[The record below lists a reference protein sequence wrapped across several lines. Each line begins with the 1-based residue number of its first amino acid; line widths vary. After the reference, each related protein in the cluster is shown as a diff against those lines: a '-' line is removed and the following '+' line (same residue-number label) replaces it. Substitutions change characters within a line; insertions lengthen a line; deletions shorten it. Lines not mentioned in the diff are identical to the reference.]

1 MPNFRLEETLV
12 FKNENIFLYQIFFYK
27 EKIKKT
33 KNKKF
38 QPEIFSKI
46 SARNAQFQT
55 RRNTVLQKRYFYFYT
70 SDFLQENR
78 LKTYFLKK
86 L

>member
-12 FKNENIFLYQIFFYK
+12 NKNENIFLYQIFFYK

-33 KNKKF
+33 KNKNF

-46 SARNAQFQT
+46 SAQVAYFQT
-55 RRNTVLQKRYFYFYT
+55 RRNTCEQK
-70 SDFLQENR
+70 
-78 LKTYFLKK
+78 
-86 L
+86 

>member
-12 FKNENIFLYQIFFYK
+12 YENENIFFIQIFFYK
-27 EKIKKT
+27 EKIIKI

-55 RRNTVLQKRYFYFYT
+55 RKNTRI
-70 SDFLQENR
+70 
-78 LKTYFLKK
+78 
-86 L
+86 

>member
-27 EKIKKT
+27 EKFTKIKKIIFEG
-33 KNKKF
+33 K
-38 QPEIFSKI
+38 IFSKI

-55 RRNTVLQKRYFYFYT
+55 RRNTRFQK
-70 SDFLQENR
+70 
-78 LKTYFLKK
+78 
-86 L
+86 